1 MRIPGINFG
10 SVLKKQLD
18 GGLIARQGN
27 RDKGN
32 RDKGQP

>member
-18 GGLIARQGN
+18 GGLIAKCGCAMERGFAL
-27 RDKGN
+27 GS
-32 RDKGQP
+32 